1 MYSQEVGVGTVKKGA
16 TKMTMSSTDTERRKR
31 AQSESA
37 AVTLGE
43 SGAASE
49 EWSYKT
55 EQRQS
60 SAFANEGYMRY
71 VSVLTTVEKFSL
83 NFLSC
88 HFQSMLI
95 FAILNHPCS
104 LLVYS
109 CFFGVCQPWV
119 LLIQNTVNRSKLIRK
134 KTEISE

>member
-1 MYSQEVGVGTVKKGA
+1 
-16 TKMTMSSTDTERRKR
+16 MTMSSTDTERRKR

-37 AVTLGE
+37 AATLGE

-83 NFLSC
+83 NFLSLSFSI
-88 HFQSMLI
+88 HVNLRHHQ
-95 FAILNHPCS
+95 PS
-104 LLVYS
+104 L
-109 CFFGVCQPWV
+109 FPFGLFW
-119 LLIQNTVNRSKLIRK
+119 LLWCLSTLGIIDK
-134 KTEISE
+134 EYC